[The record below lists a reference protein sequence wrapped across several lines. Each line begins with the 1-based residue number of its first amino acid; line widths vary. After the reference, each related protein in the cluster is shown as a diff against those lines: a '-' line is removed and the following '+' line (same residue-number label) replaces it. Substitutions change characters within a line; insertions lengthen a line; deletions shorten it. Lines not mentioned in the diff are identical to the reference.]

1 MSKSLVSS
9 LLVICIICSIQSANA
24 QEALTLSG
32 THFLQPGQLPKL
44 NTCDSSG
51 ISPALMWNHIPAD
64 TKSLA
69 ITMYHIAKDGERHVY
84 MVLYNIPASTTS
96 IPDGVTNVG
105 VFGSNSMNRIPAYAP
120 PCSKGPGPKEYI
132 ITINALT
139 QTYPVESSA
148 AISLSQLET
157 WMETK
162 TISRAKLSVMYSRS
176 AK

>member
-1 MSKSLVSS
+1 MSKLLVCS
-9 LLVICIICSIQSANA
+9 LLGICIICSMHSVIA
-24 QEALTLSG
+24 QEVLTLSG
-32 THFLQPGQLPKL
+32 THFTQTGQLPKL
-44 NTCDSSG
+44 YTCDSSG
-51 ISPALMWNHIPAD
+51 ISPALMWNHIPTD
-64 TKSLA
+64 TKSFA

-132 ITINALT
+132 ITINALS
-139 QTYPVESSA
+139 QMYPVESSA
-148 AISLSQLET
+148 ALSLSQLEA
-157 WMETK
+157 WMEAK
-162 TISRAKLSVMYSRS
+162 IVSRAKLSAIYSRS